1 MRCLT
6 PLLFHPSIALINPT
20 TVRMSPLMKR
30 LSLKLFI
37 FSFIADKRSKTAA
50 QIDLAYYQAQLA
62 NNPQEHH
69 RSSPR
74 AASPSSSEYSC
85 DSDAASSS
93 QPRSATRVLKHA
105 RRTSA
110 ISDVGSDRRRLA
122 IVQMDR
128 LDENRSKAVSDH
140 GHDARSRSVAE
151 PNLAGLAIV
160 APPDASPL
168 TYSRLS
174 PTTRADHSRTR
185 SEFTYSGTN
194 PSQIPSSRPSSS
206 SKPLKGSQPSTDRN
220 LQHEPPPSA
229 KATTLIPSVQPLKI
243 HSSSSSS
250 INLSSSSVDQPLTT
264 PPIGQAKDVH
274 VPVAGPVVVNL
285 GPSRPLNIVKS
296 KTGSDDTSA
305 PPMTAQSSTELTGK
319 RADVSYLHY
328 QPGKI

>member
-1 MRCLT
+1 
-6 PLLFHPSIALINPT
+6 
-20 TVRMSPLMKR
+20 MKR
-30 LSLKLFI
+30 LSLKLFV

-50 QIDLAYYQAQLA
+50 QIDLAYYQGQLA

-110 ISDVGSDRRRLA
+110 ISDVGTDRRRLA

-128 LDENRSKAVSDH
+128 LDENRAKAVSEH
-140 GHDARSRSVAE
+140 GHDTRSRSVAE

-168 TYSRLS
+168 TYTRLS
-174 PTTRADHSRTR
+174 PPASATHSRTR

-194 PSQIPSSRPSSS
+194 APQNPSSRPSSS
-206 SKPLKGSQPSTDRN
+206 SKPLKGPQPPTGRN
-220 LQHEPPPSA
+220 LRHESPSA
-229 KATTLIPSVQPLKI
+229 TLIPSVQPLKI
-243 HSSSSSS
+243 HSGSSSS
-250 INLSSSSVDQPLTT
+250 INLSSSFVDQPLTT
-264 PPIGQAKDVH
+264 PPIGQAKDVY

-285 GPSRPLNIVKS
+285 GPSRPLNIAKS
-296 KTGSDDTSA
+296 KTSSDDTSA
-305 PPMTAQSSTELTGK
+305 PPIMAQCSTEPAGK

-328 QPGKI
+328 QPGKIQDVRLAPD